1 MTLFLNGEAT
11 AVDDSSTVEE
21 LVCRLGLEPRTL
33 LIEQNGRALLR
44 GEWATAPVQ
53 ENDRFEFLRISAGG

>member
-21 LVCRLGLEPRTL
+21 LVDRLGLEPRTL

-44 GEWATAPVQ
+44 GEWATAPVR